1 MQETKI
7 NHKEWYVPIAFI
19 LCFGWLAW
27 HFPFFTLDFLT
38 PEDPSLLEQLSA
50 QMMRNDITPNL
61 PGLFGG
67 YTDIVD
73 WTALI
78 AMPILFIIGVLT
90 VERARMETE
99 IWRPLDRV
107 AVFIGR
113 VTMVL
118 ISALTTVMIYE
129 VFLRYVVEAPT
140 LCANELS
147 LWIAGFVFLCSGLY
161 SMQQRSHI
169 RIFILY
175 DILPRGLQKLCDS
188 ISTLLIVVF
197 AFFLFYGGYG
207 EAFTKFY
214 RWETFGTAF
223 DPPIPATL
231 KPAIL
236 ILVAMV
242 AIQAVIN
249 LVSDWNLEPV
259 KHSAADDIDQDEIE
273 ALKRSVGSN

>member
-113 VTMVL
+113 VTLFL
-118 ISALTTVMIYE
+118 IAASTTVMIYE

-140 LCANELS
+140 LWANELS

-161 SMQQRSHI
+161 AMQQRSHI

>member
-1 MQETKI
+1 
-7 NHKEWYVPIAFI
+7 
-19 LCFGWLAW
+19 
-27 HFPFFTLDFLT
+27 
-38 PEDPSLLEQLSA
+38 
-50 QMMRNDITPNL
+50 
-61 PGLFGG
+61 LFGG

-140 LCANELS
+140 LWANELS

-161 SMQQRSHI
+161 AMQQRSHI

-236 ILVAMV
+236 ILVSMV

>member
-38 PEDPSLLEQLSA
+38 PEDPSLFEQLSA

-140 LCANELS
+140 LWANELS

-161 SMQQRSHI
+161 AMQQRSHI

-197 AFFLFYGGYG
+197 AFFL
-207 EAFTKFY
+207 FY

>member
-38 PEDPSLLEQLSA
+38 PEDPSLLELSA

-140 LCANELS
+140 LWANELS

-161 SMQQRSHI
+161 AMQQRSHI

-236 ILVAMV
+236 ILVSMV

>member
-118 ISALTTVMIYE
+118 ISALTAVMIYE

-140 LCANELS
+140 LWANELS

-161 SMQQRSHI
+161 AMQQRSHI

-207 EAFTKFY
+207 EAFTKFD
-214 RWETFGTAF
+214 RLETFGTAF